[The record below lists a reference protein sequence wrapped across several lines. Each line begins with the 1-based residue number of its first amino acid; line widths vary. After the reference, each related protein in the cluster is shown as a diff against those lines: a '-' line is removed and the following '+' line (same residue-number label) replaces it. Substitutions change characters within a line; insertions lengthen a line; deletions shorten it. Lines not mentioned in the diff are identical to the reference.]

1 MKLKIAAPG
10 GVWYEWEI
18 SKITLPTQTGE
29 ITVLPG
35 HQPLS
40 SVLKPGIVSFVP
52 QGSLGEW
59 DYIVVDGKVQL
70 SVSRWLV
77 LVDGSSVVITTS
89 AATMSP
95 AESAEV
101 LQQMKTDMTTE
112 LEKIRADGNADDIE
126 KALENMAKVEADL
139 RLVKLKNIG

>member
-10 GVWYEWEI
+10 GVWYEGEI
-18 SKITLPTQTGE
+18 SKITLPTETGE

-126 KALENMAKVEADL
+126 KAIENMAKVEADL